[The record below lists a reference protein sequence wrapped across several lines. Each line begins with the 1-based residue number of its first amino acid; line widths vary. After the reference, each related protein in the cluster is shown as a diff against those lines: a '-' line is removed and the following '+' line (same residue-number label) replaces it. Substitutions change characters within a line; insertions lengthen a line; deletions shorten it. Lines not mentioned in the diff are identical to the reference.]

1 MDNRDAL
8 DFGKMSIPTLFQ
20 KLFWPTLLGMV
31 SMVLLNL
38 ADGIFIG
45 HGVGSNGLAAVNI
58 SAPIFQ
64 ISTGI
69 ALLFGSGVSI
79 VAAIHMSKGNQKA
92 ANINV
97 TQAFSIGI
105 LLMVLVVAVIN
116 IFPYATCR
124 LFGGSDTLYP
134 LVHEYLIWISPCVVF
149 MVIEYIGIFTMRLD
163 GSPKL
168 AMTANMTAAG
178 LNIVLDYIFVFPLG
192 WGMMGAA
199 FASTLS
205 AGVGAAIIA
214 WYFLGHSNK
223 IKLYKPK
230 FSRTA
235 LRLTMRNCGY
245 QIKLGMPTF
254 IAETAISCMMIVGN
268 FMFMS
273 RLHED
278 GVAAFSVACYLFPMI
293 FMFGNSIAQAAMP
306 IISYNY
312 GQDNTERVRQTKSVS
327 VATAIILGLLMT
339 VIGYVG
345 APDIAALFMEPST
358 DAFDICSQGL
368 PLFSL
373 CCLFFTLNIVLIGQ
387 EQSLEHYSRST
398 VYMLLRGFLLIVPCF
413 ILLPDFVGNAGLW
426 LAVPTSEAITLII
439 ILVVKLVEIRRG

>member
-1 MDNRDAL
+1 
-8 DFGKMSIPTLFQ
+8 
-20 KLFWPTLLGMV
+20 
-31 SMVLLNL
+31 
-38 ADGIFIG
+38 
-45 HGVGSNGLAAVNI
+45 
-58 SAPIFQ
+58 
-64 ISTGI
+64 
-69 ALLFGSGVSI
+69 
-79 VAAIHMSKGNQKA
+79 
-92 ANINV
+92 
-97 TQAFSIGI
+97 
-105 LLMVLVVAVIN
+105 
-116 IFPYATCR
+116 
-124 LFGGSDTLYP
+124 
-134 LVHEYLIWISPCVVF
+134 
-149 MVIEYIGIFTMRLD
+149 
-163 GSPKL
+163 
-168 AMTANMTAAG
+168 
-178 LNIVLDYIFVFPLG
+178 
-192 WGMMGAA
+192 MMGAA

-293 FMFGNSIAQAAMP
+293 FMFGNSIAQAAIP

-327 VATAIILGLLMT
+327 VATAMILGLLMT

-345 APDIAALFMEPST
+345 APDIAALFLEPST
-358 DAFDICSQGL
+358 GAFDICSQGL

-387 EQSLEHYSRST
+387 EQSLERYCRST

-413 ILLPDFVGNAGLW
+413 ILLPDFIGNAGLW

>member
-8 DFGKMSIPTLFQ
+8 DFGKMRIPTLFQ

-45 HGVGSNGLAAVNI
+45 RGVGSNGLAAVNI

-97 TQAFSIGI
+97 TQAFTIGL

-134 LVHEYLIWISPCVVF
+134 LVHEYLVWISPCVVF

-178 LNIVLDYIFVFPLG
+178 LNIILDYIFVFPLG

-205 AGVGAAIIA
+205 AGVGTAIIA

-230 FSRTA
+230 FSGTA

-245 QIKLGMPTF
+245 QMKL
-254 IAETAISCMMIVGN
+254 GN

-327 VATAIILGLLMT
+327 VATAMILGNLMT

-345 APDIAALFMEPST
+345 APDIAALFLEPST
-358 DAFDICSQGL
+358 DAFDVCSQGL

-387 EQSLEHYSRST
+387 EQSLERYSRST
-398 VYMLLRGFLLIVPCF
+398 IYMLLRGFLLIVPCF
-413 ILLPDFVGNAGLW
+413 ILLPDFIGDAGLW